1 MFEKKE
7 IEKKTYI
14 TINSI
19 DRIKTNKVLTEINY
33 NKIENNG
40 LKIIDYDT
48 LLINHKNHG
57 YDVDEKIEVI
67 FKNIEGLYDESI
79 NKYTLGGIPVEY
91 LNFNEELG
99 RPIFVINF
107 IYEYDELGNV
117 RINKTTNKKVSN
129 SYTIR
134 TKFNLDKNIIKID
147 TVGGGGKI
155 EVEKLRNY
163 IRGYEDSSF
172 YKIPLPRLFKNI

>member
-79 NKYTLGGIPVEY
+79 NKYI
-91 LNFNEELG
+91 
-99 RPIFVINF
+99 
-107 IYEYDELGNV
+107 
-117 RINKTTNKKVSN
+117 
-129 SYTIR
+129 IR
-134 TKFNLDKNIIKID
+134 
-147 TVGGGGKI
+147 
-155 EVEKLRNY
+155 RNTC
-163 IRGYEDSSF
+163 
-172 YKIPLPRLFKNI
+172 